1 VMKSP
6 IATLLALA
14 ALAVPG
20 RLMAQV
26 EPAAVSGSVVSSG
39 NTSIVIDADD
49 GTKRTFLVDTTTTLP
64 SGLAAGNR
72 VMVQYKTLDADRA
85 QATSVSLLTPDAASA
100 IAPTK
105 PEPAAAAV
113 EERPASPVSAPTPV
127 PFLSLGIVGVAAAG
141 VIAWVVTRR
150 RREEETPHFSL

>member
-1 VMKSP
+1 MKSP
-6 IATLLALA
+6 IAMLLALA

-20 RLMAQV
+20 RLMAQAD
-26 EPAAVSGSVVSSG
+26 PAAISGSVVSAG
-39 NTSIVIDADD
+39 NTSIAIDADD
-49 GTKRTFLVDTTTTLP
+49 GTKRTFLVDTKTTLP
-64 SGLAAGNR
+64 SGLEAGNR

-100 IAPTK
+100 TAPTK
-105 PEPAAAAV
+105 PEAAAASV